1 MLSNAEDFETSDDI
15 YEAVGEILH
24 EVASDRTEDD
34 IRSLCSRFHTILKP
48 DSDRF
53 NSRNRKILDSPMM
66 LGQMTANLDADIES
80 MKSIWVQQ
88 RNESLVSLG
97 G

>member
-24 EVASDRTEDD
+24 EVAGDRTDD
-34 IRSLCSRFHTILKP
+34 EIRSLCTRFHTILKP
-48 DSDRF
+48 ENEKF
-53 NSRNRKILDSPMM
+53 NNRNRKILDSPMM
-66 LGQMTANLDADIES
+66 LGQMAANLDADIES

-88 RNESLVSLG
+88 RNESLVSRV
-97 G
+97 

>member
-24 EVASDRTEDD
+24 EVAGDRTEDE

-53 NSRNRKILDSPMM
+53 NSRSRKILDSPMM